1 MNCDRR
7 MNRILLLETSTAK
20 CSAALAEGMT
30 IISHRETD
38 VPKAHASRLSPFVD
52 EMLKETSLSMND
64 IDAVAV
70 SGGPGSYTGLRV
82 GVSTAKGLCFGAG
95 KPLISIGTLEIL
107 AWQAVGLS
115 DVLPDAVI
123 VPMVDARRMEVYTQ
137 TFSASCE
144 PLSECGAKV
153 LDGESFN
160 DLFACGKKIVFIGDG
175 VEKYRLFL
183 ETHFPRKTASAAFIQ
198 CCPDASAMISPALR
212 KFTSGEFEDSAYY
225 EPFYLKEFVAGI
237 SRKSVL

>member
-1 MNCDRR
+1 
-7 MNRILLLETSTAK
+7 MNRILLLETSTVR
-20 CSAALAEGMT
+20 CSVALAEGMT
-30 IISHRETD
+30 IVSHRETD
-38 VPKAHASRLSPFVD
+38 VPKAHASKLSPFVD
-52 EMLKETSLSMND
+52 EMLKETSLSMKD

-95 KPLISIGTLEIL
+95 KPLISVGTLEIL
-107 AWQAVGLS
+107 AWQAAGMLES
-115 DVLPDAVI
+115 PIDAII

-144 PLSECGAKV
+144 ALSECEAKV
-153 LDGESFN
+153 LDEDSFSK
-160 DLFACGKKIVFIGDG
+160 LFACGKKIVFVGDG
-175 VEKYRLFL
+175 VEKYHLFL
-183 ETHFPRKTASAAFIQ
+183 KSHSPEKTASCIFLH
-198 CCPDASAMISPALR
+198 CCPDASAMLSPSLR
-212 KFTSGEFEDSAYY
+212 KFASGDFEDSAYY